1 MTSIY
6 ERRSERNI
14 DRAIEAGEEALQ
26 KLIPIRKRFASASN
40 WGIFTVVRGKRLT
53 NVLKNMKASRTDQLV
68 KDGSIALQR
77 FREALNGV
85 QSLSAMDHDLSKMV
99 CSDYFQGGPLIDTV
113 VQVRIRNNL
122 RKLDR
127 AINEVTFHL
136 ERLKRHRER
145 KNYVG

>member
-26 KLIPIRKRFASASN
+26 KLIPIRKRLASASN

-68 KDGSIALQR
+68 KDGSKI
-77 FREALNGV
+77 G
-85 QSLSAMDHDLSKMV
+85 
-99 CSDYFQGGPLIDTV
+99 
-113 VQVRIRNNL
+113 
-122 RKLDR
+122 R
-127 AINEVTFHL
+127 ASC
-136 ERLKRHRER
+136 RER
-145 KNYVG
+145 V